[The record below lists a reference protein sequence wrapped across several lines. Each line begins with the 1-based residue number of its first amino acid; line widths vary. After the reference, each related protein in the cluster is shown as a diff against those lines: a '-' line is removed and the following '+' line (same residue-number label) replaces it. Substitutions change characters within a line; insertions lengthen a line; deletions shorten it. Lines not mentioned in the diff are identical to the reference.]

1 MANSLNSSLNRHP
14 LAAFEMKKILVIVT
28 IFASA
33 AALSASEFERH
44 VELEQQILGDWLAAE
59 YFVAQPPPE
68 LQQFIKSISFQT
80 NNIAM
85 WDYVQDGKV
94 HKAKGRYGIYSF
106 PKDKMKGKEIPTLI
120 VAPMNFPNASVSS
133 QILLTL
139 SDFELDFDSRFL
151 RSWGKLIKAKG
162 PDGKRVLFIR
172 KGSGI
177 SRQQPTE
184 R

>member
-1 MANSLNSSLNRHP
+1 
-14 LAAFEMKKILVIVT
+14 MKKTLIIVA

-33 AALSASEFERH
+33 TALSASEFERH
-44 VELEQQILGDWLAAE
+44 AELEQQILGDWLAAE

-68 LQQFIKSISFQT
+68 LQQFIKSILFQT

-94 HKAKGRYGIYSF
+94 HKAKGRYGVYSF
-106 PKDKMKGKEIPTLI
+106 PREKRKGWQLPSLI
-120 VAPMNFPNASVSS
+120 VAPMNYSNPALSS
-133 QILLTL
+133 QLLLTL
-139 SDFELDFDSRFL
+139 SDLELEFDSRFL

-172 KGSGI
+172 KGGGI
-177 SRQQPTE
+177 SRKQPTE
-184 R
+184 RGN